1 MSIPFSNTTT
11 KGGLIQIVERNLGF
25 ADAGISGD
33 STLLAQTTSDINI
46 ALDEALSNIFEVGG
60 TWQFDDSNH
69 TDYPI
74 ITTNLVSGQRDY
86 SFTVDGNSNLILEIF
101 KVMVADQ
108 NGVFHEIKPVD
119 VSSGRAPVNFDS
131 GQNVTGI
138 PNTYDKLANGIF
150 LDAIP
155 SYNYTAG
162 LKIYINR
169 EASYFTTSDTTKK
182 AGFAGLYHIFL
193 AWYASYM
200 YAFRKSLPIA
210 NGFLGEMTKTKEA
223 MKDHYKSREK
233 DARKFIKP
241 LRHSS
246 R

>member
-210 NGFLGEMTKTKEA
+210 NGFLGEMNKTKEA